1 MINREVR
8 IIDSVNSLK
17 AKFDFIARDLVD
29 KRMRSY
35 APVISRKV
43 GELIGDALIRT
54 PEAQS
59 ILTGQLKADFGLTD
73 TQASS
78 SLEQLIEAV
87 KRSTTVKLNIKPTGG
102 VKYAYAMVV
111 SILPAGLSSVLSTIG
126 TYTSENS
133 GKDIA
138 WMEWLLTRGVEVVVD
153 DAFVIYG
160 NKPSSRSGMAVMAQ
174 SGGSGRMFR
183 VDPQYAGTADDNF
196 VTKTIGSLLPE
207 IGLIMRSY
215 L

>member
-17 AKFDFIARDLVD
+17 AKFDFVARDIVD

-73 TQASS
+73 IQASL

-102 VKYAYAMVV
+102 VRYAYAMVV
-111 SILPAGLSSVLSTIG
+111 SILPAGLSSVLSNIG
-126 TYTSENS
+126 TYKSN
-133 GKDIA
+133 KNDIP

-153 DAFVIYG
+153 DAFVING
-160 NKPSSRSGMAVMAQ
+160 NKPNSRSGMAVMSQ
-174 SGGSGRMFR
+174 SGGSGRVFR

-196 VTKTIGSLLPE
+196 VTKTIGSLLPD
-207 IGLIMRSY
+207 IALIMRGY

>member
-1 MINREVR
+1 MINRGVR

-17 AKFDFIARDLVD
+17 AKFDFIARDIVD

-73 TQASS
+73 AVASTA
-78 SLEQLIEAV
+78 LQQLIEAV
-87 KRSTTVKLNIKPTGG
+87 KKSTTVKLNIKPSGG

-126 TYTSENS
+126 TYESN
-133 GKDIA
+133 GKDIP

-153 DAFVIYG
+153 DGFVVYG
-160 NKPSSRSGMAVMAQ
+160 NKPTSRSGMAVMAK
-174 SGGSGRMFR
+174 SGGSGRVFR
-183 VDPQYAGTADDNF
+183 VDPQYAGTPDDNF

-207 IGLIMRSY
+207 ISLIMRSY